1 MYRELNRNI
10 NILEMKAELLNCFTD
25 WPKERLAVMEEE
37 IRQSRMKTI
46 NCFEPCN
53 DGIESED
60 YFMPCNDVA

>member
-1 MYRELNRNI
+1 
-10 NILEMKAELLNCFTD
+10 MKAELLNCFTD